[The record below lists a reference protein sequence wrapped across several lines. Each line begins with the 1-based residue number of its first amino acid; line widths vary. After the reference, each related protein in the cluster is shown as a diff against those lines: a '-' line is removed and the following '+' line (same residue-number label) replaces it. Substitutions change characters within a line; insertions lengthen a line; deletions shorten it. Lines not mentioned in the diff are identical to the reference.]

1 MVGRGPFLLVVL
13 DTFASR
19 SQQFLIIRPDFVSVI
34 EQGKVIALNFQV
46 AMNPGLARAL
56 GTMLKQDF
64 QRAVL
69 NRMHT
74 MSTDGELR

>member
-1 MVGRGPFLLVVL
+1 MIV
-13 DTFASR
+13 DTFAT
-19 SQQFLIIRPDFVSVI
+19 QTKQFLIIRPDFVSVI
-34 EQGKVIALNFQV
+34 EQGTVIALNFQV

-64 QRAVL
+64 QRAML